1 MRQAAAAVL
10 VALASGLPALFLG
23 AALPLAARAEATVA
37 ALAGSEQLLP
47 GLYRIEGAHGATL
60 LLQSA
65 QGLIVVDPQRAG
77 SDGALM
83 AAARRISQAADPPVL
98 AVFLTAAGPAP
109 AGAPFAA
116 AGVPV
121 IVQQRAAAR
130 LPAAARGPLVT
141 YESDYLLRAGTAEV
155 EAEYVGSGRS
165 GADSV
170 VLFRDLRVLAVGD
183 LFTTGTP
190 EPERS
195 SGGSYAGWA
204 AAIGHL
210 LWLDFDHAIA
220 SRGAPVG
227 RAELAAFKARLEAM
241 ASRDRPPH

>member
-1 MRQAAAAVL
+1 ML
-10 VALASGLPALFLG
+10 ALATLVLG
-23 AALPLAARAEATVA
+23 AALPLAARAQAPSIST
-37 ALAGSEQLLP
+37 EQTLQVLP
-47 GLYRIEGAHGATL
+47 GLYRVEGAQGAAL
-60 LLQSA
+60 LRQSA

-77 SDGALM
+77 SQGALM
-83 AAARRISQAADPPVL
+83 AAARQITRVQEPPVRAL
-98 AVFLTAAGPAP
+98 FLTAAGPAQ
-109 AGAPFAA
+109 ASAVAQFAA

-121 IVQQRAAAR
+121 IVQQRALSQLATAAA
-130 LPAAARGPLVT
+130 PAAPKSFIT

-183 LFTTGTP
+183 LYTTGTP

-210 LWLDFDHAIA
+210 LWLDFDLAIA

-227 RAELAAFKARLEAM
+227 KAELEAFKARLEAL
-241 ASRDRPPH
+241 APRDRPPH